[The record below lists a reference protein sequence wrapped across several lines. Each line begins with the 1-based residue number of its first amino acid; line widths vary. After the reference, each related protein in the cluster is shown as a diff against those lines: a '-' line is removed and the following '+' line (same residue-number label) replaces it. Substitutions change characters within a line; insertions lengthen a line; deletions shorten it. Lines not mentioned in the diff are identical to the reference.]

1 MTFDF
6 QMKALDAA
14 LADLKKVSG
23 AAARG
28 YLETTL
34 ARSMVRGVQ
43 TEWDLRTSMV
53 AIALAARIHNSRT
66 KVKICVMRCLERTRD
81 PQYRASLEMILESR
95 DPLLMVETTLEFM
108 GI

>member
-6 QMKALDAA
+6 KMKPLNAA
-14 LADLKKVSG
+14 VSG
-23 AAARG
+23 LNGVSAETARDSF
-28 YLETTL
+28 EKTL
-34 ARSMVRGVQ
+34 ARSMVRGVV

-95 DPLLMVETTLEFM
+95 DPLLMVEATLEFM